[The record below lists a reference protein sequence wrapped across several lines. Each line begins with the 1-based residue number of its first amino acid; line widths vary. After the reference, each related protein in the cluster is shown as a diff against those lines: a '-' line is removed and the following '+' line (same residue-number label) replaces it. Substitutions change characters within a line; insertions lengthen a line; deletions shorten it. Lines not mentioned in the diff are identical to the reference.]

1 MIELIKKSLMA
12 GVGAA
17 VVTKDKIEQALGE
30 FVREGKVTAED
41 ARKMAEKVAEEGRKE
56 FHEACEQ
63 LGTKLRSVTAQAD
76 EKTQGQVTAL
86 TKRLQELELK
96 IANSG
101 PVRRAQAAATAAM
114 RKPAPRP
121 KAPAPK
127 RAKPAQTAKARRSK

>member
-17 VVTKDKIEQALGE
+17 VVTKDKIEQSLGE

-76 EKTQGQVTAL
+76 EKTQGQVAAL
-86 TKRLQELELK
+86 TKRLQDLEQK

-101 PVRRAQAAATAAM
+101 PVRRAHAAAKAAM
-114 RKPAPRP
+114 RKPAPRAKAAPP
-121 KAPAPK
+121 KP
-127 RAKPAQTAKARRSK
+127 AKPAKARRSK

>member
-17 VVTKDKIEQALGE
+17 VVTKDKIEESLGE

-41 ARKMAEKVAEEGRKE
+41 ARKMAEKVAAEGRKE

-76 EKTQGQVTAL
+76 EQTRNQVNSL
-86 TKRLQELELK
+86 TKRLQDLEQQL
-96 IANSG
+96 AQSG
-101 PVRRAQAAATAAM
+101 PVRRAKAAARAAM
-114 RKPAPRP
+114 KKPPADRKA
-121 KAPAPK
+121 AAPK
-127 RAKPAQTAKARRSK
+127 RAKAAAGRRTK